1 MNDSLD
7 LRNRI
12 LKMRESNNLTLT
24 KKDSINNDLMSK
36 FESSIEDD
44 NQKKSDTGKSFVN
57 EKNRAPLAKSIKN
70 NFDNLTQKVKSEN
83 NNLKR
88 NVNDNEAQF
97 LMLANKFNEAV
108 EVILELS
115 EKVEKLE
122 RNLNQNPHKLKNN
135 IKSSYFNFK
144 IFVFLLLIP
153 IIVIGFFTLPFDL
166 SFIETIIFDILSALW
181 HFNPLDQYLK
191 QSC

>member
-12 LKMRESNNLTLT
+12 LKMRESNNLTVT
-24 KKDSINNDLMSK
+24 KKDPLNNDLMSK

-44 NQKKSDTGKSFVN
+44 NQRKSITDKNFVN
-57 EKNRAPLAKSIKN
+57 DENRAPLAKTFED
-70 NFDNLTQKVKSEN
+70 NFDNLAQKVKSEN
-83 NNLKR
+83 KNLKR

-122 RNLNQNPHKLKNN
+122 RNVSQNPPKLKNN

-166 SFIETIIFDILSALW
+166 SFIETIFNDILSAL
-181 HFNPLDQYLK
+181 
-191 QSC
+191 

>member
-12 LKMRESNNLTLT
+12 LKMRESNNLIVT
-24 KKDSINNDLMSK
+24 KKDSLNNDLMSK

-44 NQKKSDTGKSFVN
+44 NQRKSNTDKNFVN
-57 EKNRAPLAKSIKN
+57 NKNRATLAKSIE
-70 NFDNLTQKVKSEN
+70 DNSDDLTQKVKSEN
-83 NNLKR
+83 KNLKR

-122 RNLNQNPHKLKNN
+122 RNVSQNPHKLKND

-166 SFIETIIFDILSALW
+166 SFIETIVIDILSAL
-181 HFNPLDQYLK
+181 
-191 QSC
+191 

>member
-12 LKMRESNNLTLT
+12 LKMRESNNLTEN
-24 KKDSINNDLMSK
+24 KNVSQNNNLMSK
-36 FESSIEDD
+36 FESSIKDD
-44 NQKKSDTGKSFVN
+44 NQKKIISDKDIIN
-57 EKNRAPLAKSIKN
+57 DKNNASAPKSIKN
-70 NFDNLTQKVKSEN
+70 AFENPTQKDNSEN
-83 NNLKR
+83 KNLKR

-122 RNLNQNPHKLKNN
+122 RNVSPTPQKLKNN
-135 IKSSYFNFK
+135 MKSTSFFNFK
-144 IFVFLLLIP
+144 IFAFLLLIP
-153 IIVIGFFTLPFDL
+153 ILVIGFFTLPFDL
-166 SFIETIIFDILSALW
+166 SFIESIIIDIVSEL
-181 HFNPLDQYLK
+181 
-191 QSC
+191 